1 MVDEADPKGNPI
13 GTELVYE
20 DDSVRVW
27 RIELAPGETAGWHTH
42 YLDYT
47 TVVVEGD
54 VVERPNADGSVD
66 RIEVKPGAIMRWNQ
80 GTLRHALKT
89 PLKKYRPGHFA
100 RLAAGSPSSVSRS
113 TAVGAPCFFWAL
125 IATERPVAV
134 SSRKPIIVS

>member
-1 MVDEADPKGNPI
+1 MERHDTRSVLPSRSGGDMADDAADPKGNPI

-54 VVERPNADGSVD
+54 LVERPNADGSVD

-80 GTLRHALKT
+80 GTLRHALRNIGTRTFRNVIVEVKGRRT
-89 PLKKYRPGHFA
+89 
-100 RLAAGSPSSVSRS
+100 
-113 TAVGAPCFFWAL
+113 GA
-125 IATERPVAV
+125 
-134 SSRKPIIVS
+134 

>member
-1 MVDEADPKGNPI
+1 MANEAADPKSNPI

-54 VVERPNADGSVD
+54 LGDRKSVV
-66 RIEVKPGAIMRWNQ
+66 
-80 GTLRHALKT
+80 
-89 PLKKYRPGHFA
+89 
-100 RLAAGSPSSVSRS
+100 
-113 TAVGAPCFFWAL
+113 
-125 IATERPVAV
+125 
-134 SSRKPIIVS
+134 

>member
-1 MVDEADPKGNPI
+1 MAAHDTRSVLLSPRGGAMANEAAGPKGTPI

-54 VVERPNADGSVD
+54 LVERPNADGSVD

-80 GTLRHALKT
+80 GTLRHALRNIGTKT
-89 PLKKYRPGHFA
+89 FRNVIVEVKGR
-100 RLAAGSPSSVSRS
+100 R
-113 TAVGAPCFFWAL
+113 TGASEE
-125 IATERPVAV
+125 TR
-134 SSRKPIIVS
+134 

>member
-1 MVDEADPKGNPI
+1 MIRALCYLRATTPRGGVMVDEAADPKRNPI

-54 VVERPNADGSVD
+54 LVERPNADGTVD
-66 RIEVKPGAIMRWNQ
+66 RSEVKPGAIMRWNQ
-80 GTLRHALKT
+80 GTLRHALRNVGTKT
-89 PLKKYRPGHFA
+89 FRNVIVEVKGR
-100 RLAAGSPSSVSRS
+100 R
-113 TAVGAPCFFWAL
+113 TGA
-125 IATERPVAV
+125 
-134 SSRKPIIVS
+134 

>member
-1 MVDEADPKGNPI
+1 MAGHHTRSVLFSPREEPMADEAADPKGNPI

-54 VVERPNADGSVD
+54 LVERPNADGTVD
-66 RIEVKPGAIMRWNQ
+66 RIEVTPGAIMRWNQ
-80 GTLRHALKT
+80 GTLRHALRNIGTKT
-89 PLKKYRPGHFA
+89 FRNVIVEVKGRVTGA
-100 RLAAGSPSSVSRS
+100 REAPAG
-113 TAVGAPCFFWAL
+113 A
-125 IATERPVAV
+125 
-134 SSRKPIIVS
+134 

>member
-1 MVDEADPKGNPI
+1 MILALCYLRARETGSDMADDAADPKGNPI

-54 VVERPNADGSVD
+54 LVERPNADGSVD

-80 GTLRHALKT
+80 GTLRHALKN
-89 PLKKYRPGHFA
+89 
-100 RLAAGSPSSVSRS
+100 
-113 TAVGAPCFFWAL
+113 VGTKTF
-125 IATERPVAV
+125 RNV
-134 SSRKPIIVS
+134 IVEVKGRRTGA